1 MGGGPYGKEEAMRAG
16 LLELERAKKIGGNVG
31 NGVVL
36 VGFQQNP
43 AAAQSL
49 QFLALTQN
57 VVFFEYHSDSLAQ
70 LHRPCK
76 IYPNSLYLLFTVR
89 CGLGV

>member
-1 MGGGPYGKEEAMRAG
+1 MRAG
-16 LLELERAKKIGGNVG
+16 LLELESVENIGGNVR
-31 NGVVL
+31 NGIVL

-43 AAAQSL
+43 AATQPL

-57 VVFFEYHSDSLAQ
+57 VVVSEHHSDSLAQ

-76 IYPNSLYLLFTVR
+76 IPLILQLLLAV
-89 CGLGV
+89 